1 MHIQDAGGQR
11 KYRSVKNGMGG
22 GDIKFIQEL
31 KERHGRISFMEIF
44 LAWISHFK
52 LDEIA
57 IPSNLK
63 EDTEI
68 SGGIRL
74 KKRCEVLRKR
84 IGIIIDLEGFT
95 LMSKTAAS
103 SAISLRI
110 LIGLL
115 TKFRKQAPTTVSNRK
130 KEGT

>member
-1 MHIQDAGGQR
+1 MEW
-11 KYRSVKNGMGG
+11 G
-22 GDIKFIQEL
+22 GDVKFIQEL

-74 KKRCEVLRKR
+74 RKRCEVLRKR